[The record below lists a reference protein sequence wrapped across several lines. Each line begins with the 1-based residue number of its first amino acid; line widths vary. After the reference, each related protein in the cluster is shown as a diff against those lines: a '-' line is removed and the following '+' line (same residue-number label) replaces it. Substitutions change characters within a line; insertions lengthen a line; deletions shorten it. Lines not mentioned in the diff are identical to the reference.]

1 MTWWSEHSAV
11 PRFVFAKSAIR
22 CRFVDRFAGFRAPSR
37 VSGQR
42 FSPHGAPLPS
52 AGSRRARFPAIK
64 GHIETLRLPARAS
77 PLPYFVRSRGPRT
90 PPSFVLAEALPTGL
104 EEAVGPGTIYGPAF
118 LVPASRPWTRAGSH
132 RFPGDPSYA
141 FALLQDPG
149 RAEETSPL
157 AVSSMLPPGST
168 NRRPQQKGN
177 IEADT
182 GLQHPLSTLQE
193 RRRRHPC
200 KTRFRLAGCASTG
213 RASNPLDRF
222 ERFQVTFPSP
232 FPGLSL
238 SQVGS
243 SRNPTLAAAGNPS
256 GKLAVRKLNFG
267 QDCRPNFEV
276 SGKSGLS
283 GQELEASDFPNI
295 MGDPP
300 ALPGW
305 Q

>member
-157 AVSSMLPPGST
+157 AVSSMLPPG
-168 NRRPQQKGN
+168 
-177 IEADT
+177 
-182 GLQHPLSTLQE
+182 
-193 RRRRHPC
+193 RRRHPC

-238 SQVGS
+238 SQMDS
-243 SRNPTLAAAGNPS
+243 SRNPTPTKSIKPS
-256 GKLAVRKLNFG
+256 GNLFVRKLEICPY
-267 QDCRPNFEV
+267 CRTPYEP
-276 SGKSGLS
+276 SSKSGLS
-283 GQELEASDFPNI
+283 GQELKASDFPNLS
-295 MGDPP
+295 
-300 ALPGW
+300 A
-305 Q
+305 